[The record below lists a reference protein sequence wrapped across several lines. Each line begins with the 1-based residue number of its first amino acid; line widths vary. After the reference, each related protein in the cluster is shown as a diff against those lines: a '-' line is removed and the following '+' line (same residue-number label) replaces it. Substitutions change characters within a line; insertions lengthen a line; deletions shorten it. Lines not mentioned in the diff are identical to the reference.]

1 MAVGIC
7 DWAEAFRDGLCEA
20 LDFSVTVDGGEFGLG
35 LGLLRGV
42 VCVVVVRCGPF
53 VGAVVTVLPGVVTE
67 SELAVVVVVV
77 VVSVWP
83 SIWRRT

>member
-7 DWAEAFRDGLCEA
+7 DWAEAFRDGLGEA
-20 LDFSVTVDGGEFGLG
+20 LDFSVTVDGEEFGLG

-42 VCVVVVRCGPF
+42 VCVVEVRCGPF
-53 VGAVVTVLPGVVTE
+53 VGAAVTVLPGVVTE
-67 SELAVVVVVV
+67 SEVAVV

-83 SIWRRT
+83 SIWCRT